1 MHPYET
7 IPLSSAGY
15 VLAAWLIFSHLW
27 MLVKADNA
35 IAFLQKFPRNTF
47 IGAILMA
54 VGMLWFWLLVAP
66 LGLSLEMDLGE
77 FNGAKKILLILVPA
91 AAFLMI
97 TEVKEFLAVRGLG
110 VICLMAAAPLLGA
123 AFQEP
128 ATGKL
133 LVPIFAYA
141 MLTAGLFF
149 IGMPYLMRD
158 GIKIAT
164 ASKARFQA
172 LVAGGLVYGI
182 ATLACAILWY

>member
-7 IPLSSAGY
+7 ISLSSAGY
-15 VLAAWLIFSHLW
+15 ILAAWLIISHLW
-27 MLVKADNA
+27 MLVKADKA

-47 IGAILMA
+47 AGTILMA
-54 VGMLWFWLLVAP
+54 VGTLWFWLLVAP
-66 LGLSLEMDLGE
+66 LGLPLEMDLGE

-91 AAFLMI
+91 AGFLMI

-110 VICLMAAAPLLGA
+110 VVCLMAAAPLLAA

-133 LVPIFAYA
+133 LIPLFAYA

-158 GIKIAT
+158 GIQLAT
-164 ASKARFQA
+164 ATKGRFQA

-182 ATLACAILWY
+182 ATLACTILWF